1 MGGLEIP
8 EHLEPL
14 LTGEPVLDIY
24 AVGPWRVPDGLVG
37 EVFARAR
44 ELAASPEARS
54 VRARL
59 PDGWLPDATAVAP
72 ELLALAGFLC
82 GSAAVRGGAC
92 AYLDSELIGGFL
104 AEPDS
109 IPRDPLQWDATDGR
123 WRPPG
128 MWLFAGEAPR
138 ETTMALAVGCLEVL
152 EGIAA
157 FEERRSAL
165 LELYRQRQASPELAA
180 QDETASR
187 ADLESRWPDSA
198 GPDILA
204 VLPELAGAE
213 GYLGWA
219 YEGFAAAHARL
230 ASAVPGVP
238 SLPDTVGHLVWQAGL
253 EYVPAGLAS
262 VTGTDGYLAVQE
274 RIAAAGDF
282 NPRAWAARTRGWL
295 ARGLAAGQI
304 DACRAW
310 LDMGVRLTG
319 ILQGLPGYPARP
331 DPCHLPVGGFQY
343 DVRALARP
351 RRTANPLVTS
361 LAPVSRSASATAAGP
376 GSRPADGKTAR
387 PADSSPDVAQRR
399 GGEPPAELDDPLAD
413 LAALPGLATVQADIA
428 GLVAA
433 VRAERARQA
442 AGMTVRPAW
451 KNLILAG
458 GPGTGKSRVAAIVSR
473 IYRDLGVLTSGHLV
487 EVTRADLIGEYAQ
500 GSSALVRAAVNRALG
515 GVLLISDAH
524 DSGGASPA
532 RDRAATRALQEL
544 IAGYRG
550 GNLVVILAGPGTPVR
565 QFLLD
570 NPGLAARFPVT
581 IECPG
586 YTGEELAA
594 IFSSRAQEA
603 GFTLAAGARDQARA
617 LLVSNSGHP
626 GGDSA
631 RLAIGLLDRAAAG
644 QARRIMTGTV
654 PVPVAALRELLAGDI
669 PAALTPARSGQ
680 VPRDPFAELDQMTG
694 LVSVKH
700 QVRLLAAEARAEQLR
715 RDAGLPAATP
725 SRHMIFTGP
734 PGTAKTTVARLIAAV
749 YAQLGLLSA
758 GHLIEVARADLIG
771 RYIGETAP
779 RVTQA
784 VAAALGGVLFID
796 EAYTLALSDSPSDYG
811 PEAIATL
818 LKLMEDH
825 RGDLVVIA
833 AGYEP
838 EMHAL
843 LQANPG
849 LASRFP
855 RTVQFPG
862 YTDEQLSA
870 IFTGMAGRAGF
881 QLADGTTAK
890 LRAILAATPRGKN
903 FGNARHVRNL
913 LELAISAQ
921 ALRITRPGADPAE
934 APVLRAEDLPE
945 PPPPAPDTTP
955 GQYL

>member
-1 MGGLEIP
+1 MSGLEIP
-8 EHLEPL
+8 DHLELL

-24 AVGPWRVPDGLVG
+24 AARPWRVPDGLVS
-37 EVFARAR
+37 EVFGRAR
-44 ELAASPEARS
+44 ELAASQEARS

-59 PDGWLPDATAVAP
+59 PADWLPDATAVAP

-92 AYLDSELIGGFL
+92 AFLDAELIGGFL
-104 AEPDS
+104 AEPDR

-128 MWLFAGEAPR
+128 MWLFAGQASR
-138 ETTMALAVGCLEVL
+138 ETAIGLAVRCLEVL
-152 EGIAA
+152 EGIVP

-180 QDETASR
+180 QDETVSR
-187 ADLESRWPDSA
+187 AGLESRWPDSA
-198 GPDILA
+198 GPGLLA
-204 VLPELAGAE
+204 VLPELAGPE

-238 SLPDTVGHLVWQAGL
+238 SRPDTMGHLVLQAGL
-253 EYVPAGLAS
+253 EYVPAGLAAA
-262 VTGTDGYLAVQE
+262 TGTDGYLAVQE

-282 NPRAWAARTRGWL
+282 DPRAWAARTRSWL

-351 RRTANPLVTS
+351 RRAANPLVTA
-361 LAPVSRSASATAAGP
+361 LAPGP
-376 GSRPADGKTAR
+376 GSARVPAARPGRRPADGKIAR
-387 PADSSPDVAQRR
+387 PADGGADAAGR
-399 GGEPPAELDDPLAD
+399 GAGEPPAGPEDPLAD
-413 LAALPGLATVQADIA
+413 LAALPGLATVKADIA
-428 GLVAA
+428 GLIAA
-433 VRAERARQA
+433 VQAEQARRA
-442 AGMTVRPAW
+442 AGMTARPAW
-451 KNLILAG
+451 RNLVLAG
-458 GPGTGKSRVAAIVSR
+458 GPGTGKSRVAAIVGR

-524 DSGGASPA
+524 DCGGGPPD

-544 IAGYRG
+544 ITGYRG

-581 IECPG
+581 VECPG

-594 IFSSRAQEA
+594 VFSRRAQEA
-603 GFTLAAGARDQARA
+603 GFTLAAGAGEKARA
-617 LLVSNSGHP
+617 LLVSNSRDP
-626 GGDSA
+626 GGGSA
-631 RLAIGLLDRAAAG
+631 RLAVGLLDQAAAC
-644 QARRIMTGTV
+644 QARRIMTGTA
-654 PVPVAALRELLAGDI
+654 PVPVAALRELLAADI
-669 PAALTPARSGQ
+669 PAALTPARPGQ
-680 VPRDPFAELDQMTG
+680 VVRDPFAELAQMTG
-694 LVSVKH
+694 LASVKH

-715 RDAGLPAATP
+715 RDAGLPAAAP

-734 PGTAKTTVARLIAAV
+734 PGTAKTTVARLIAAI
-749 YAQLGLLSA
+749 YAQLGLLSS
-758 GHLIEVARADLIG
+758 GHLIEVSRADLIG

-784 VAAALGGVLFID
+784 VASALGGVLFID

-825 RGDLVVIA
+825 RGDLIVIA

-838 EMHAL
+838 DMRAL

-855 RTVQFPG
+855 RTVHFPG
-862 YTDEQLSA
+862 YTDEQLAA
-870 IFTGMAGRAGF
+870 IFAGLARDAGF

-890 LRAILAATPRGKN
+890 LRAVLAATPRGKS

-913 LELAISAQ
+913 LEQAISAQ
-921 ALRITRPGADPAE
+921 ALRITSPGADPAE
-934 APVLRAEDLPE
+934 VPVLRAEDLPE
-945 PPPPAPDTTP
+945 PPPPALDTAP